1 MLNPISY
8 IFIPGVIL
16 YTLLCGHTPFRRKNE
31 TNMQS
36 ASVNERIMKRIKR
49 STIDTETNR
58 WKLLSESA
66 KDLIKR
72 LLTVSPEKRIKLPEI
87 LVHDWLNYR
96 QLNTLANGHIV
107 DTRLSRASN
116 STSSTAEQIE
126 VGISS
131 YNKNNITIQTKTRES
146 SRTNQTRV
154 SGTSVEKIE
163 SESVFNNSCIDSSV
177 SNNVSNQFNR
187 LISIE
192 SINSSPKY
200 DLNGVNE
207 SKIQTI
213 DTLMRHLNNNNE
225 KYGVTMRIDE
235 WTNSNE
241 LTEALNDPT
250 MFQPDIVENQSNNNF
265 SSLHESSGSI
275 QSIDES
281 NGSNVGGFLPEDITL
296 LRSINNLIRL
306 KELLLHTK
314 HNNTPK
320 QLPPTIKRVRNNTFR
335 RSARYVPYGCE
346 TTKSDNG
353 IVQSVPKRR
362 RIKNDM

>member
-36 ASVNERIMKRIKR
+36 ASVTEKIMKRIKR
-49 STIDTETNR
+49 SIIDTETNR

-96 QLNTLANGHIV
+96 QSDTLSNGHIV
-107 DTRLSRASN
+107 DTRLSRVSN

-126 VGISS
+126 VVTSS

-146 SRTNQTRV
+146 SRTNP
-154 SGTSVEKIE
+154 TSVEKIE
-163 SESVFNNSCIDSSV
+163 STTSESVFNNSCIDSSV
-177 SNNVSNQFNR
+177 PNNASNQLSR
-187 LISIE
+187 LKSIE

-200 DLNGVNE
+200 DLNVVNE

-213 DTLMRHLNNNNE
+213 DTLMKHLNNNNE
-225 KYGVTMRIDE
+225 KYGVTMRMDE

-241 LTEALNDPT
+241 LTEAPNDST
-250 MFQPDIVENQSNNNF
+250 LFQEDIVENQSYNDL
-265 SSLHESSGSI
+265 SSLHESCGSI

-281 NGSNVGGFLPEDITL
+281 NGSNVGWFLPKDITL

-306 KELLLHTK
+306 KEFLLHTK
-314 HNNTPK
+314 HNNIPK
-320 QLPPTIKRVRNNTFR
+320 QLPPTIKRVRNNTSR
-335 RSARYVPYGCE
+335 SSARYVPYGCE
-346 TTKSDNG
+346 TTKSDKG

-362 RIKNDM
+362 RIKNDMQ